1 MHNLK
6 YPILLL
12 AIPNILQSSQR
23 DITHIYTVKILRN
36 TQNPSITEPSFVHTT
51 ENTSWMERKRII
63 PVEKCLNGEL
73 AEPSSFQE
81 PEMQSFTTNRSK
93 NATKEQC

>member
-1 MHNLK
+1 
-6 YPILLL
+6 LL
-12 AIPNILQSSQR
+12 AIINILQSSQR
-23 DITHIYTVKILRN
+23 AITHIYTVEILKN

-73 AEPSSFQE
+73 VEPSFFQE
-81 PEMQSFTTNRSK
+81 PENVELHNQQSEKCNNGTMLG
-93 NATKEQC
+93 